1 LAGQHLHDTAE
12 LLRVVELLVHGREA
26 HIGNG
31 VDLQQF
37 LHHHAPDFDA
47 ADFRLVAILDFVL
60 DGIDGFSRTSM
71 LTGRFRQATTIP
83 CRILLRSNGSR
94 RPSFLTTISGAF
106 LVALEGGVAF
116 AAAEAFASPA
126 NNRSAL

>member
-1 LAGQHLHDTAE
+1 
-12 LLRVVELLVHGREA
+12 
-26 HIGNG
+26 
-31 VDLQQF
+31 
-37 LHHHAPDFDA
+37 
-47 ADFRLVAILDFVL
+47 
-60 DGIDGFSRTSM
+60 M

-83 CRILLRSNGSR
+83 CRILFAVKRLASSILFDNHQR
-94 RPSFLTTISGAF
+94 AF